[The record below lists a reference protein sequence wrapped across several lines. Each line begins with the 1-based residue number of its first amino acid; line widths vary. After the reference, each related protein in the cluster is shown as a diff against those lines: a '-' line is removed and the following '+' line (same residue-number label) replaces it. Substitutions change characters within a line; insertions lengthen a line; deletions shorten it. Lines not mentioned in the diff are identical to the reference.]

1 MISGTDSHSSNGSIN
16 LLFSPVRRGS
26 ACRQLHPLP
35 TILQTD
41 LTNSDQF
48 KTKKYYKKLALTEE
62 EATTNRE
69 LYEEIVGNEFP
80 EEDMVDKAFRDK
92 VEHLIEQL
100 YQSRANSVSFLG
112 QRTGPQI
119 LDPQCKLDMGVY
131 SFELWVVMLFEANF
145 CPLEGIHQFLP
156 LLS

>member
-1 MISGTDSHSSNGSIN
+1 MLNTSYNQNVLNVALTSGTDSHSSNGSIN

-41 LTNSDQF
+41 LTNSEQF
-48 KTKKYYKKLALTEE
+48 KTKKYYKKSCLTKE
-62 EATTNRE
+62 EAATNNE

-92 VEHLIEQL
+92 VKQL
-100 YQSRANSVSFLG
+100 TSNVII
-112 QRTGPQI
+112 RTKIMFP
-119 LDPQCKLDMGVY
+119 
-131 SFELWVVMLFEANF
+131 F
-145 CPLEGIHQFLP
+145 
-156 LLS
+156 